1 MKHMSLIKNA
11 VVYAP
16 ECLGQKDVL
25 LAGGK
30 ICKIGENL
38 TVPASWDA
46 EVIDGSGMLL
56 LPGFID
62 SHVHVL
68 GGGGEGGF
76 ASRTPEAALSGFT
89 RCGIT
94 TVVGCLGTDGYGRD
108 IDSLIAKIKGL
119 REQGISAYAYTG
131 SYQVP
136 VRTLTGSIT
145 RDIMM
150 IEEIIG
156 TGEIA
161 ISDHRS
167 SQPTYEEFLRLCA
180 DTRLGGLLAG
190 KAGIINVHLGDSPR
204 KMDMI
209 LRAIKETEIP
219 STQFLPTHVNRN
231 AALFEEAVEYAK
243 LGGTVDFTGNEDI
256 DYWETVCDEVR
267 VSRGIKRMLEE
278 GVSDDLF
285 TISSDGQGSLPLFS
299 PDGKFLGMG
308 MGKSSCLLKEVK
320 ECVEKESIPP
330 ETAIKAITSNPARV
344 LCLEGKGHIRE
355 GYDADLC
362 LLTKDFSIH
371 TVIAMGK
378 TMVKEGEPVVR
389 GGFE

>member
-1 MKHMSLIKNA
+1 MKLIQNA
-11 VVYAP
+11 NVYAP
-16 ECLGQKDVL
+16 ESLGKKDLL

-30 ICKIGENL
+30 ICKMADHID
-38 TVPASWDA
+38 VPDSWDV
-46 EVIDGSGMLL
+46 EVIDGSGLIL
-56 LPGFID
+56 TPGFID
-62 SHVHVL
+62 SHVHIL

-76 ASRTPEAALSGFT
+76 ANRTPEATLSGLT
-89 RCGIT
+89 RHGIT

-108 IDSLIAKIKGL
+108 LTALIAKIKGL
-119 REQGISAYAYTG
+119 REQGITAYGYTG

-145 RDIMM
+145 QDIMVV
-150 IEEIIG
+150 EELIG

-180 DTRLGGLLAG
+180 DTRLGGILSG
-190 KAGIINVHLGDSPR
+190 KAGIINIHLGDSPR

-231 AALFEEAVEYAK
+231 AALFEEAVDYAK

-267 VSRGIKRMLEE
+267 VSRGIKRLLDE
-278 GVSDDLF
+278 GISSDLF

-299 PDGKFLGMG
+299 PEGQFLGIG
-308 MGKSSCLLKEVK
+308 MGQPSCLLKEVR
-320 ECVEKESIPP
+320 ECVQREDIPL
-330 ETAIKAITSNPARV
+330 EIAIKAITSNPARV
-344 LCLEGKGHIRE
+344 LCLSSKGHVQE
-355 GYDADLC
+355 CFDADLC
-362 LLTKDFSIH
+362 LLTEDLKVH
-371 TVIAMGK
+371 TVIAKGRV
-378 TMVKEGEPVVR
+378 MVKDGQPVVK
-389 GGFE
+389 GLFE

>member
-1 MKHMSLIKNA
+1 MKLIKNA
-11 VVYAP
+11 GVYAP
-16 ECLGQKDVL
+16 EYIGEKDVL

-38 TVPASWDA
+38 TAPHTWNV
-46 EVIDGSGMLL
+46 EIIDGTGMLL

-76 ASRTPEAALSGFT
+76 ANRTPEAALSGLT
-89 RCGIT
+89 KYGIT

-108 IDSLIAKIKGL
+108 IDSLVAKIKGL

-145 RDIMM
+145 RDLMM
-150 IEEIIG
+150 VEEIIG

-180 DTRLGGLLAG
+180 DTRLGGILSG
-190 KAGIINVHLGDSPR
+190 KAGVINIHLGDSPR

-209 LRAIKETEIP
+209 LRAIRETEIP

-285 TISSDGQGSLPLFS
+285 TMSSDGQGSLPLFS
-299 PDGKFLGMG
+299 PEGKFLGMG

>member
-1 MKHMSLIKNA
+1 MKLIKNA

-16 ECLGQKDVL
+16 EYIGEKDVL

-38 TVPASWDA
+38 TAPHTWNV
-46 EVIDGSGMLL
+46 EIIDGTGMLL

-76 ASRTPEAALSGFT
+76 ANRTPEAALSGLT
-89 RCGIT
+89 KYGIT

-108 IDSLIAKIKGL
+108 IYSLVAKIKGL

-150 IEEIIG
+150 VEEIIG

-180 DTRLGGLLAG
+180 DTRLGGILSG
-190 KAGIINVHLGDSPR
+190 KAGVINIHLGDSPR

-299 PDGKFLGMG
+299 PEGKFLGMG

>member
-1 MKHMSLIKNA
+1 MKLIKNA
-11 VVYAP
+11 GVYAP
-16 ECLGQKDVL
+16 EYIGEKDVL

-38 TVPASWDA
+38 TAPHTWNV
-46 EVIDGSGMLL
+46 EIIDGTGMLL

-76 ASRTPEAALSGFT
+76 ANRTPEAALSGLT
-89 RCGIT
+89 KYGIT

-108 IDSLIAKIKGL
+108 IDSLVAKIKGL

-150 IEEIIG
+150 VEEIIG

-180 DTRLGGLLAG
+180 DTRLGGILSG
-190 KAGIINVHLGDSPR
+190 KAGVINIHLGDGPR

-209 LRAIKETEIP
+209 LRTIRETEIP

-299 PDGKFLGMG
+299 TEGKFLGMG

-344 LCLEGKGHIRE
+344 LCLEGKGHVRE